1 MKNKIFFKTVALI
14 LTVFS
19 LFSVFCTG
27 AFGFNDTL
35 VYDNGAL
42 LSDDEEALLQS
53 QLSALSTKYDISLV
67 VVTVDTLG
75 GKTDEEYADDFYDYN
90 DYKDDGALCLLVF
103 SESNAKGE
111 NKLYVSTK
119 GTCISAFSDADID
132 EYCQR
137 VLQYLS
143 DRDFYSVFKEFT
155 NFSDSELSSSGDNS
169 DTNDGYY
176 YSNEY
181 YNSDE
186 YKEYMKGYRIK
197 QTLIRLAIA
206 VVIGAVAGLTGVGVM
221 KSKHKSVKMQ
231 TGASRY
237 IKPGSMV
244 LTKSDD
250 IFLYRTVTATPKPKD
265 PPPDSDGGSSTHTS
279 SSGDTHGGGGISF

>member
-1 MKNKIFFKTVALI
+1 MALI
-14 LTVFS
+14 KAIS
-19 LFSVFCTG
+19 G
-27 AFGFNDTL
+27 AVGFNDTL

-75 GKTDEEYADDFYDYN
+75 DKTDEEYADDFYDYN

-143 DRDFYSVFKEFT
+143 DRNFYSVFKEFT

-169 DTNDGYY
+169 DTNDCNY
-176 YSNEY
+176 YSAEY

-197 QTLIRLAIA
+197 QTL
-206 VVIGAVAGLTGVGVM
+206 
-221 KSKHKSVKMQ
+221 KHKRVEL
-231 TGASRY
+231 SRPKSF
-237 IKPGSMV
+237 IFRILGRFSPCNTKV
-244 LTKSDD
+244 LLRRRNTR
-250 IFLYRTVTATPKPKD
+250 LL
-265 PPPDSDGGSSTHTS
+265 GN
-279 SSGDTHGGGGISF
+279 

>member
-1 MKNKIFFKTVALI
+1 MKNKMFFKAVALI

-19 LFSVFCTG
+19 LFSVLCTG

-75 GKTDEEYADDFYDYN
+75 DKTDEEYADDFYDYN

-132 EYCQR
+132 SYCQS
-137 VLQYLS
+137 VVQYLNK
-143 DRDFYSVFKEFT
+143 RDFYSVFKEFT

-176 YSNEY
+176 YSDEY

-206 VVIGAVAGLTGVGVM
+206 AVLGAVAGLIGVGVM

-237 IKPGSMV
+237 IKHGSMV